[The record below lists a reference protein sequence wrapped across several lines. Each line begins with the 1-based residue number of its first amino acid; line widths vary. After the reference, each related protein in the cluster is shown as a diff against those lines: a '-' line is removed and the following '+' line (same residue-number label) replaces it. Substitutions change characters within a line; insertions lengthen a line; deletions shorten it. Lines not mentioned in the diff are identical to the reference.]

1 VVPWVPTA
9 MANSMNR
16 CRQLLR
22 SSTRAAFVSG
32 FAYIWLL
39 FVVAFMGL
47 GLSVGAELNATSQ
60 QRDKE
65 RELLSLGRQFRQA
78 IARYY
83 ETQPSPNAA
92 SQRQYPTS
100 LEDLLQ
106 DSRSLAVKRHLRKIF
121 IDPMTGKAEWGVYR
135 SGGRVVGVYSLSDK
149 EPIKQDGFE
158 SDDTSFRGKAK
169 YSEWVFAYP
178 ADALVKLESN
188 SGLAKPAPDTPATPA
203 SSPQLT
209 ASNPATGVPQ
219 TAPKPAKTD

>member
-1 VVPWVPTA
+1 
-9 MANSMNR
+9 MNR

-158 SDDTSFRGKAK
+158 ADDIGFRGKAK
-169 YSEWVFAYP
+169 YSQWVFAYP
-178 ADALVKLESN
+178 ADALAKLESN
-188 SGLAKPAPDTPATPA
+188 TSLARPAPDTPTTPA

-209 ASNPATGVPQ
+209 ASNPATGAPQ